1 VVMAVLHSSH
11 EAPKNVLVAEHYS
24 REEWEKSYALYE
36 GITEI
41 GFFIGLVIGLFAFA
55 TTLSFDMVAT
65 YTLWLCSGFSFAAF
79 FLSIILIAD
88 PLMIFERRLV
98 SIEKKIDFTYRG
110 SETSAKLLDGV
121 RWNGKFRQEN
131 FAAFGFGLVLF
142 TLATSLF
149 FTPLPIFFAEEL
161 SLPTSM
167 VFMVY
172 MLSSGG
178 AMMGY
183 FFVGRRA
190 SSMDARKQVRRMVL
204 VRGLLILLFVGV
216 VDFAFSTTLLAG
228 AILVLM
234 GFAYALYFILMLSL
248 SMELVPAGKNGVFD
262 VLVGAGAA
270 TGSFLGPYLAET
282 LSFIPMFLIA
292 AVIFLAAFLVLKIS
306 A

>member
-1 VVMAVLHSSH
+1 
-11 EAPKNVLVAEHYS
+11 
-24 REEWEKSYALYE
+24 
-36 GITEI
+36 
-41 GFFIGLVIGLFAFA
+41 
-55 TTLSFDMVAT
+55 
-65 YTLWLCSGFSFAAF
+65 
-79 FLSIILIAD
+79 
-88 PLMIFERRLV
+88 
-98 SIEKKIDFTYRG
+98 
-110 SETSAKLLDGV
+110 
-121 RWNGKFRQEN
+121 
-131 FAAFGFGLVLF
+131 
-142 TLATSLF
+142 
-149 FTPLPIFFAEEL
+149 
-161 SLPTSM
+161 
-167 VFMVY
+167 
-172 MLSSGG
+172 
-178 AMMGY
+178 MMGY